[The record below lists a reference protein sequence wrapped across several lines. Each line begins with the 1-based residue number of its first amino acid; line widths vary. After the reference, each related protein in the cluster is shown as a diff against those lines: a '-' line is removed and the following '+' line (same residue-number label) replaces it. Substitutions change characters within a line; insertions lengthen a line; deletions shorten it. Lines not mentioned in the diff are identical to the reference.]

1 MTAQS
6 PYRYR
11 LTRGT
16 GSRAVLWIG
25 VNPSTAEDQAPGEP
39 DQNDQTVTKIEGFTA
54 RYFPGDRIYL
64 ANKFARRATD
74 VRELR
79 ALTLEEAIGPECD
92 QHLLGMMA
100 AATSVVFAWG
110 PLAKVPVHLRG
121 RWRQV
126 DAYARAMD
134 HTPLCL
140 GVCQDGH
147 PRHPL
152 MVPYATAPQPWERP
166 A

>member
-1 MTAQS
+1 MTQS
-6 PYRYR
+6 PYRDR
-11 LTRGT
+11 LTRGS
-16 GSRAVLWIG
+16 GPRAVLWIG
-25 VNPSTAEDQAPGEP
+25 VNPSTAEDLQLGQPA
-39 DQNDQTVTKIEGFTA
+39 QNDQTVTKIEGFTD

-79 ALTLEEAIGPECD
+79 SLTIEEAIGPDCD
-92 QHLLGMMA
+92 VHLCGMLA

-110 PLAKVPVHLRG
+110 PLAKLPPHLRE

-126 DAYARAMD
+126 DAFARALD
-134 HTPLCL
+134 HQPLCL
-140 GVCQDGH
+140 GVCKDGQ

-152 MVPYATAPQPWERP
+152 MVGYDVAPRPWERP